1 MRYIILL
8 VSVIFCHT
16 AISIPLQEA
25 LNKHLL
31 DIQVH
36 GTEAG
41 SINKSIQVQLKNMS
55 ASAYT
60 LEVPLGTIF
69 EAVDEIYQDMVTTE
83 PLMVQL
89 SPGATVE
96 KSLYAFC
103 IQPNDLS
110 PHPEVKFKFKE
121 IAKGKLMDIVKF
133 VNAQKLF
140 DGAGSAL
147 VWNVVRGSDVF
158 YACDVAEQ
166 NFKSMKNYFSQHPH
180 FNFKECSEIPADA
193 QQTYAIAHQEPYIQP
208 VVYSRPLI
216 TYTSIFQLEF
226 AKESDMEISLFDDR
240 GNVIKQFAKKKVS
253 RGHQDYKFEYTNSTL
268 QEDQPYEIRLIVDG
282 IVRVKRTI
290 KG

>member
-1 MRYIILL
+1 M
-8 VSVIFCHT
+8 VSVIFCHI
-16 AISIPLQEA
+16 AIAIPIQEA

-31 DIQVH
+31 DIQVQ

-41 SINKSIQVQLKNMS
+41 SINKSLKVQLKNTS
-55 ASAYT
+55 TSAYT

-69 EAVDEIYQDMVTTE
+69 EADNEIYQDMVTTE

-89 SPGATVE
+89 YPGVAVE

-103 IQPNDLS
+103 IQPNYLS
-110 PHPEVKFKFKE
+110 PHPEVKFKFRE

-158 YACDVAEQ
+158 YDCDVAEH
-166 NFKSMKNYFSQHPH
+166 NFKALKNYFSQHPK
-180 FNFKECSEIPADA
+180 FQFKDCLDIPIDA
-193 QQTYAIAHQEPYIQP
+193 QQYYTLDEEEPYVVP
-208 VVYSRPLI
+208 VVPTRPLI
-216 TYTSIFQLEF
+216 TYTSVFELEF
-226 AKESDMEISLFDDR
+226 AKESDMEISLFDER
-240 GNVIKQFAKKKVS
+240 GNVVKQFAKTKIS
-253 RGHQDYKFEYTNSTL
+253 RGHYNYKFEYTNSTL
-268 QEDQPYEIRLIVDG
+268 EENQPYEIRLIVDG